1 MSRIGKLPIKVPDK
15 VDVKIEAGV
24 ATVKGPKGELKTAI
38 STNMIYERD
47 GDTIYVKRPDD
58 SIANRSLHGLTRT
71 LINNMVV
78 GVTSGF
84 SRSLEII
91 GVGYKAEKRG
101 SGVVLSLGYSHPIYF
116 VPPNGIE
123 ISVPAPTK
131 IVVDG
136 SDKVV
141 VGQVAAKIRSF
152 RPPEPYKGKG
162 IRYEGEAVRRKAGKT
177 AG

>member
-15 VDVKIEAGV
+15 VEVKIEAGV

-38 STNMIYERD
+38 STNLIYERE

-78 GVTSGF
+78 GVTTGF

-116 VPPNGIE
+116 VPPVGIE
-123 ISVPAPTK
+123 INVPAPTK